1 MLSKLV
7 PAPWAASVIKVD
19 DCPADG
25 TLLLREPVR
34 RRFRLEQFE
43 LSARRTGIDVD
54 LHSARKGEGQ
64 VRKEQVGALE
74 LVASDK
80 SHSRAAAQA
89 AELSLIRHARPP
101 ADQRSVY
108 IPLSR
113 WKAPDRSR
121 P

>member
-19 DCPADG
+19 DRPADG

-34 RRFRLEQFE
+34 RRFRLEQLE

-64 VRKEQVGALE
+64 VRKEQVGAALE

-101 ADQRSVY
+101 ADQR
-108 IPLSR
+108 
-113 WKAPDRSR
+113 
-121 P
+121 